1 MQLISLQIHNFRGIR
16 DFATPIEFHEYTL
29 LVGANN
35 SGKSTVIDAIRAFY
49 EKDRYRFTPERDMPK
64 GVTGEESWIELGFEL
79 SPEEYT
85 SLKSEYQIE
94 PNRLVVRKYFV
105 DLDSNRTGKIFAYI
119 KDANG
124 ERVLAREQFYGAN
137 NIQIG
142 KFGQVIYIPALSK
155 VDDAT
160 KMSGPSALRDLITDI
175 VGDSISSTTAY
186 RSLTES
192 INEFSQDILQSQNPS
207 GQSIR
212 QLQQEINS
220 ELGVWNINTQ
230 FAIEPPAPSEIIKNL
245 FQLSIQDKS
254 HGGELAVEQFGSGFQ
269 RQFVYTLIKMRAK
282 YQQPATR
289 SVTKDFQP
297 DMTLLLFEEPEAFL
311 HPQQQEL
318 LAREL
323 RKLAQNGTFQ
333 VVCSTHST
341 NFVSRQ
347 TDDITAIVRMQKN
360 SQGYVRRHQITENQW
375 KNILQQNINTLQNI
389 QDVFKNI
396 PDSKVKLLV
405 RTDDYQT
412 EMEEIK
418 NFMFLNPERS
428 SIFFANSVLLVEG
441 YSEYVLIQRLF
452 ADSHISQG
460 DSGFFALEC
469 MGKYKLLSFMR
480 LLDALGIPHAV
491 IHDDDQRNNSEPN
504 TPLYNAAHAKVNQM
518 ITDAQTPHTKKIH
531 MFSPDLEKFL
541 KISHPGSD
549 QRKPQ
554 HILYLYAQGQIK
566 VDRLNEFCQIVN
578 DCIAA
583 TRV

>member
-49 EKDRYRFTPERDMPK
+49 EKGYKFDPERDFPA
-64 GVTGEESWIELGFEL
+64 GDVTDDESWLELKYAL
-79 SPEEYT
+79 TDEEHS
-85 SLKSEYQIE
+85 SLPDEYKNQDKI
-94 PNRLVVRKYFV
+94 LWVRKYFKT
-105 DLDSNRTGKIFAYI
+105 NRTNSEDRSLAGNIYAY
-119 KDANG
+119 DSYG
-124 ERVLAREQFYGAN
+124 QLADKMFYATKTV
-137 NIQIG
+137 QLG
-142 KFGQVIYIPALSK
+142 KFGNVIYIPAVSK
-155 VDDAT
+155 IDDAIKLT
-160 KMSGPSALRDLITDI
+160 
-175 VGDSISSTTAY
+175 SSSPLKEIIADVL
-186 RSLTES
+186 SES
-192 INEFSQDILQSQNPS
+192 ISQNPQYS
-207 GQSIR
+207 DFREKITQLSTSSFDEQSNDAPANKVRDAIDKS
-212 QLQQEINS
+212 LQGWGMSVN
-220 ELGVWNINTQ
+220 
-230 FAIEPPAPSEIIKNL
+230 
-245 FQLSIQDKS
+245 FQLKTPSPEEMIKS
-254 HGGELAVEQFGSGFQ
+254 MLDVKVVDNATKTLYEPDQFGSGFQ
-269 RQFVYTLIKMRAK
+269 RHLIYSLISLRAQLEK
-282 YQQPATR
+282 PTKK
-289 SVTKDFQP
+289 SVAKDFLPQL
-297 DMTLLLFEEPEAFL
+297 TLLLFEEPEAFL